1 MWRSSGIPRIRW
13 VTHVTVQA
21 RRSDSSEQL
30 AGDTLEHDLHAPLAT
45 PLEYGANVGVATAA
59 RAEDRCVGGRVLLDV
74 VDRTSST
81 IGLTVDSPAASAP
94 ANAPLVPDPLPPGPT
109 GPGPLVFAN
118 FLARPGGFLE
128 SARRRYGTPF
138 TVRLSARRT
147 VVLTDDPAV
156 IKQVFTSDPTK
167 LLAGVGN
174 EVLKPLLGPRSVLT
188 LDEPEHMRQRK
199 LLLPPFHGDRMK
211 LYGEVIATAT
221 ERELAKW
228 PVGEPFAVQPAMQ
241 AITLEV
247 IMRAVFG
254 VRDDADR
261 LEQIAVPLRRLLDSM
276 ADMRRLFTLQVAS
289 SKRNGPLSPWRR
301 FREQLMH
308 PADAVLYEEIHAHRA
323 DPSIAERD
331 DILSLL
337 LTARDED
344 GQGLTDSELRD
355 ELMTLL
361 LAGHETTATALSW
374 TLERLTRH
382 PAVLARLTEEVR
394 SGEGDDYLDAVI
406 KESLRLRP
414 VVPAVARYLTEPTE
428 LGGRVLPAG
437 VHITPSIYLTHYNPD
452 IYPDPRAFR
461 PERFLERP
469 AGTYEWIPFGGGTRR
484 CLGATFALFEMKIVL
499 TEVLRRL
506 DLVTTADRS
515 ERIARRAI
523 TFSPGRGGRIEV
535 KRRLSAHATSDAPLP
550 AAV

>member
-1 MWRSSGIPRIRW
+1 M
-13 VTHVTVQA
+13 
-21 RRSDSSEQL
+21 
-30 AGDTLEHDLHAPLAT
+30 
-45 PLEYGANVGVATAA
+45 
-59 RAEDRCVGGRVLLDV
+59 
-74 VDRTSST
+74 
-81 IGLTVDSPAASAP
+81 SPQ
-94 ANAPLVPDPLPPGPT
+94 
-109 GPGPLVFAN
+109 
-118 FLARPGGFLE
+118 
-128 SARRRYGTPF
+128 
-138 TVRLSARRT
+138 RT
-147 VVLTDDPAV
+147 VVITDDPAV
-156 IKQVFTSDPTK
+156 IKQVFTGDPTK

-174 EVLKPLLGPRSVLT
+174 EVLSPLLGPRSVLT

-211 LYGEVIATAT
+211 LYGETIASAT
-221 ERELAKW
+221 ERHVADW
-228 PVGEPFAVQPAMQ
+228 PVGEPFAVQESMQ

-254 VRDDADR
+254 VRDDAER
-261 LEQIAVPLRRLLDSM
+261 LAEIATPLRGLLDSL
-276 ADMRRLFTLQVAS
+276 ADMRWLFSLQLTS

-301 FREQLMH
+301 FRRDLLH
-308 PADAVLYEEIHAHRA
+308 PADDVLYEEIRAHRA
-323 DPSIAERD
+323 DPSVAERD

-337 LTARDED
+337 LSAVDED

-374 TLERLTRH
+374 TLERLVRH
-382 PAVLARLTEEVR
+382 PDVLARLTEEVR
-394 SGEGDDYLDAVI
+394 AGGDDGGHGGEYLDAVI

-452 IYPDPRAFR
+452 VYDRPAEFR

-499 TEVLRRL
+499 AELLRRF
-506 DLVTTADRS
+506 DLVTTGERD

-523 TFSPGRGGRIEV
+523 TFSPRNGGRVEL
-535 KRRLSAHATSDAPLP
+535 RR
-550 AAV
+550 AA

>member
-1 MWRSSGIPRIRW
+1 
-13 VTHVTVQA
+13 
-21 RRSDSSEQL
+21 
-30 AGDTLEHDLHAPLAT
+30 
-45 PLEYGANVGVATAA
+45 
-59 RAEDRCVGGRVLLDV
+59 
-74 VDRTSST
+74 
-81 IGLTVDSPAASAP
+81 
-94 ANAPLVPDPLPPGPT
+94 
-109 GPGPLVFAN
+109 VFAN
-118 FLARPGGFLE
+118 FLLRPTGFLL
-128 SARRRYGTPF
+128 SSKQRYGTPF
-138 TVRLSARRT
+138 TFQMSAQRT
-147 VVLTDDPAV
+147 VVITDDPAV

-167 LLAGVGN
+167 LLAGIGN
-174 EVLKPLLGPRSVLT
+174 EVLRPLLGPRSVLT

-211 LYGEVIATAT
+211 LYGEVIADAA
-221 ERELAKW
+221 EREVSRW
-228 PVGEPFAVQPAMQ
+228 PVGEPFAVQQSMQ

-254 VRDDADR
+254 VRDDRER
-261 LEQIAVPLRRLLDSM
+261 LEEIATPLRDLLDSM
-276 ADMRRLFTLQVAS
+276 GDIRRLFGLQVAS

-301 FREQLMH
+301 FRDQLLH
-308 PADAVLYEEIHAHRA
+308 PADAVLYEEIAAHRA
-323 DPSIAERD
+323 DPTVADRD

-337 LTARDED
+337 LSARDED

-382 PAVLARLTEEVR
+382 PDVLARLTEEVR
-394 SGEGDDYLDAVI
+394 AGEGDAYLDAVV

-437 VHITPSIYLTHYNPD
+437 VHITPSIYLTHHNPD
-452 IYPDPRAFR
+452 VYPDPHAFR

-499 TEVLRRL
+499 AEVLRRF
-506 DLVTTADRS
+506 DLATTDQPG

-523 TFSPGRGGRIEV
+523 TFSPRHGGHIELL
-535 KRRLSAHATSDAPLP
+535 RRAGGGSTAPTP
-550 AAV
+550 VAAAA